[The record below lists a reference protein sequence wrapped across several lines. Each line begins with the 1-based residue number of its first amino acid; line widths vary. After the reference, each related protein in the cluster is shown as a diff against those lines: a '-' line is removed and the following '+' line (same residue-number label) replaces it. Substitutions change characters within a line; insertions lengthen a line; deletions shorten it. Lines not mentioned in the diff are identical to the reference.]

1 MKKLELQ
8 LSSVSD
14 RDDLVVEIWENN
26 NQIAEVYV
34 ENNEIKIDIYYINK
48 NILSLNLV
56 ELQQIFSEA
65 AQLLNYQIY

>member
-34 ENNEIKIDIYYINK
+34 ENNEIKIDIYYIK
-48 NILSLNLV
+48 KYFIT
-56 ELQQIFSEA
+56 
-65 AQLLNYQIY
+65 